1 MAREDFQSFIDELL
15 ARTDIVKLINGYVPL
30 TKKGNNH
37 LACCPFH
44 TEKTPSFS
52 VSSSKQ
58 FFYCFGC
65 GEGGNSIGFVMK
77 YCHVGFREAV
87 EMLAE
92 QAGMQ
97 MPQFGHP
104 VSKEKRKLHSALYA
118 VLAKAA
124 AVYVQNRKTS
134 VQAKSYLKSR
144 AISHKTMEYFCIGYA
159 KNQSDTYKDLL
170 DEQCTEKL
178 LLQAGLIGRN
188 NAGSYD
194 KFRNRIVF
202 PIRDRRGQVVAFGG
216 RILPEEHKPKYPK
229 YINSPETP
237 VFEKGKHIYGLYE
250 MTKATRF
257 DCIIVV
263 EGYMDVIALFE
274 HGINN
279 VVATLGT
286 AITTHQLR
294 SLLRICKKIVFCFDG
309 DEAGRKAAE
318 RALHHSLALIEGGQE
333 IKFSF
338 LPQGQDPD
346 DIVKQGG
353 AQTFLAH
360 IAKSQ
365 QMSEFLFQHAS
376 HDLDLTSPE
385 GQAGFIQQA
394 SEMVGKIK
402 QLALH
407 QLMCKN
413 LAERSGI
420 SVKLLLSQK
429 TPVARQTPVVAQPRP
444 HQFMRTPA
452 RTAIALLL
460 TNPALAELSLADH
473 ELQQLELKDIPLL
486 VNLLRTIRLAGV
498 CSGIALLERYRD
510 SHYSGQLQQI
520 YINSASIPDTES
532 EFCSVMD
539 KLNKM
544 IVQQNKAKEIQ
555 QLLRRRQQGT
565 LSPQEQEQLRKLL
578 TVHVCQ

>member
-1 MAREDFQSFIDELL
+1 MVREDFQSFVDELL

-97 MPQFGHP
+97 TPQFGHP
-104 VSKEKRKLHSALYA
+104 LSKEKRKLHSALYA
-118 VLAKAA
+118 VLTKAA
-124 AVYVQNRKTS
+124 ALYVQNREAS
-134 VQAKSYLKSR
+134 VRATNYLKKR
-144 AISHKTMEYFCIGYA
+144 GISHKTMEYFCIGYT
-159 KNQSDTYKDLL
+159 KNQPDSYKGLL
-170 DEQCTEKL
+170 NEQCNEKL

-188 NAGSYD
+188 DAGITYD

-216 RILPEEHKPKYPK
+216 RSLSEEHKPK

-294 SLLRICKKIVFCFDG
+294 ALLKICKKVVFCFDG

-318 RALHHSLALIEGGQE
+318 RALHHSLGLIEGGQE

-365 QMSEFLFQHAS
+365 QLSEFLFQHAS

-394 SEMVGKIK
+394 SAMVGKIK

-420 SVKLLLSQK
+420 STELLLPQK
-429 TPVARQTPVVAQPRP
+429 TSAARQTPVAAQPRP
-444 HQFMRTPA
+444 HQGMRTPA

-473 ELQQLELKDIPLL
+473 ELQQLGLKDIPLL
-486 VNLLRTIRLAGV
+486 VDLLRTIRLAGV

-510 SHYSGQLQQI
+510 SQYSGQLQQI

-532 EFCSVMD
+532 EFCSAMD

-544 IVQQNKAKEIQ
+544 ITQQNKAKEIQ
-555 QLLRRRQQGT
+555 QLLRQQQQGT

-578 TVHVCQ
+578 TVQACQ